1 MEGAQSEGGRGL
13 KSSKRVEP
21 TTLEELERRIRN
33 NILRL
38 LLQGDEIPLKHFA
51 QLKEDLETWER
62 YRAAGL
68 LPTPEA
74 EAVELALMGQ
84 QAEHVRA
91 KPD

>member
-1 MEGAQSEGGRGL
+1 M
-13 KSSKRVEP
+13 
-21 TTLEELERRIRN
+21 
-33 NILRL
+33 
-38 LLQGDEIPLKHFA
+38 
-51 QLKEDLETWER
+51 WER

-74 EAVELALMGQ
+74 EAAELALMGQ